1 MATIHIKRKH
11 HLAQEEAH
19 QRLEEIA
26 RELKKKLNADYAWKG
41 NSLRFKRSGAAG
53 RIDLSDDYIEIRIKL
68 SMVLAPM
75 KSKIETTLKDKLDL
89 ALRGG
94 DVTKST

>member
-19 QRLEEIA
+19 TRLEEIA

-41 NSLRFKRSGAAG
+41 NSLRFKRSGATG
-53 RIDLSDDYIEIRIKL
+53 RIDLGDDYIEIKIKL

-75 KSKIETTLKDKLDL
+75 KGKIETTLKDKLNL
-89 ALRGG
+89 ALRGD
-94 DVTKST
+94 DVTKFT